1 MAVGPRLRLGCIAV
15 AIAGASLVVPASLL
29 AEPAPTPTTEA
40 RATRGTKLPAL
51 NDGHK
56 VARFALII
64 GNNQP
69 ESAETPRLRYADDD
83 AIATHE
89 LLREAGIDTQ
99 LLVRID
105 EETKGLHPGAVSD
118 GLPRLADLD
127 RVFSALADRMR
138 AYIARGIAVELLLF
152 YSGHGDVDRGEGYV
166 VMEDGHLTRTK
177 LFELLAR
184 SPAARNHVVVDAC
197 KSYFLAFDRGPGG
210 ERAPYD
216 GVLGRDPVP
225 ARLANTGFI
234 LSTSSDRESH
244 EWERFQAG
252 ILSHELRSALRGA
265 ADADL
270 DGVVTYRE
278 LGAFLVRANQAIVNR
293 RYRPD
298 FMVRPPSNEFRT
310 ELLAWKD
317 HDSSGVLRIEATA
330 RAGHIYV
337 ETARGERLLDAHPA
351 DNRALLLHVPAERP
365 LFVRRS
371 DDSAEQE
378 IARAPAPP
386 ITFLTVSRSGVI
398 KRGAL
403 NLALEQLFA
412 LPFAPSEVEAFER
425 RARTPDAGVTRAV
438 PRAHW
443 KSTLRWVAGSIA
455 VAAAASAVA
464 SGGLALDRYF
474 SGGHGS
480 QVDIA
485 SSNHAVRRL
494 DIFAAACLAVAGVAG
509 VTWAGATWWRAGS
522 PGVERGREGETIIS
536 FSREF

>member
-1 MAVGPRLRLGCIAV
+1 MAV
-15 AIAGASLVVPASLL
+15 AIAGAILAVPTAL
-29 AEPAPTPTTEA
+29 AAAPLTTTTEA
-40 RATRGTKLPAL
+40 HATPGTKPPKP
-51 NDGHK
+51 NDGRK
-56 VARFALII
+56 VVRFALVI

-89 LLREAGIDTQ
+89 LLREAGVDTQ
-99 LLVRID
+99 LLVRFDD
-105 EETKGLHPGAVSD
+105 ESKGLHPNAVSD
-118 GLPRLADLD
+118 GLPRLADLE

-138 AYIARGIAVELLLF
+138 ADIARGAAVEMLFF

-166 VMEDGHLTRTK
+166 VLEDGRLTRTK

-184 SPAARNHVVVDAC
+184 SPAGHNHVVVDAC

-210 ERAPYD
+210 ERAPYE
-216 GVLGRDPVP
+216 GMLGRDPVP

-234 LSTSSDRESH
+234 LSTSSDRDSH

-265 ADADL
+265 ADANL

-317 HDSSGVLRIEATA
+317 RDASGLLRIEATA
-330 RAGHIYV
+330 AAGHIYV

-351 DNRALLLHVPAERP
+351 DNQALLLYVPTERP

-371 DDSAEQE
+371 DDTAEQE

-386 ITFLTVSRSGVI
+386 VTVLTLIRSEVV

-403 NLALEQLFA
+403 HLALEQLFA

-425 RARTPDAGVTRAV
+425 RAMTPDAGVTRAEPMV
-438 PRAHW
+438 NRRR
-443 KSTLRWVAGSIA
+443 TLRWVAGSIA
-455 VAAAASAVA
+455 ITAAAGALA
-464 SGGLALDRYF
+464 SGSVAVERYF
-474 SGGHGS
+474 SNAHAS

-485 SSNHAVRRL
+485 SSNHTVQRL
-494 DIFAAACLAVAGVAG
+494 DIAAVACLAVAGVAG
-509 VTWAGATWWRAGS
+509 LTWAGATWWRTTA
-522 PGVERGREGETIIS
+522 PGVERGHAGETIVSLTRS
-536 FSREF
+536 F